1 MKERLLSLPQLLF
14 IVGTRAVLGAG
25 VALLAT
31 DRITDRRKK
40 RALGL
45 TLAAV
50 GVATTIPAART
61 FMHAR
66 PTLMHRLA
74 LRFS

>member
-1 MKERLLSLPQLLF
+1 MKERLLSLRQLLF
-14 IVGTRAVLGAG
+14 IVGTRAALSAG

-31 DRITDRRKK
+31 DRMSGGKK

-50 GVATTIPAART
+50 GAATTIPAARILAT
-61 FMHAR
+61 AR
-66 PTLMHRLA
+66 PTLRHRLA

>member
-31 DRITDRRKK
+31 GRMTDSRKK
-40 RALGL
+40 RNLGL

-50 GVATTIPAART
+50 GAATTIPAARI
-61 FMHAR
+61 FVKAR
-66 PTLMHRLA
+66 PTLLQRLS
-74 LRFS
+74 LKFS